1 MAMQTTASQDI
12 LMKAQADF
20 DASARVLEERL
31 SDADFLA
38 NRGLGNEVG
47 FHVFCYD
54 PAFELQARKLFKR
67 LESMAEQGK
76 LPCRIIHRNLYD
88 IFIEICNNKRILAAI
103 PKQEEKRG
111 SESQVRQLQ
120 RVATPELF
128 AQALDYEDHQSG
140 DVLLISG
147 VGEVYPFLRAHVLL
161 DNIQHLFSDIPV
173 VLAYPGKYD
182 GQSFSLFSGV
192 ASRGLN
198 DGNYYRAFNFV

>member
-1 MAMQTTASQDI
+1 MAVRTASQNS
-12 LMKAQADF
+12 LVQAQEVF
-20 DASARVLEERL
+20 DESARILEERL
-31 SDADFLA
+31 GNADFLA
-38 NRGLGNEVG
+38 NKGLGNEVG

-54 PAFELQARKLFKR
+54 PAFELQARKLFAR
-67 LESMAEQGK
+67 LQSSAEQGK

-88 IFIEICNNKRILAAI
+88 VFIEICANKRILAAI

-128 AQALDYEDHQSG
+128 AEMLDYEGHQPG

-147 VGEVYPFLRAHVLL
+147 VGQVYPFLRAHVLL

-173 VLAYPGKYD
+173 ILAYPGKYD

-192 ASRGLN
+192 KSRGLS
-198 DGNYYRAFNFV
+198 DGNYYRAFHFV